1 MNKRMNVILNTI
13 EFIAVILISSI
24 MYACYKLSYTEFN
37 NYLIINKTIVTLI
50 VIMEIIIVGIELLLF
65 IFYNKNQKYIYIG
78 YTIIEFVLT
87 ALINIY
93 IPFSG
98 LIVLVLF
105 SLIKNVCRQRMIT
118 TIYNKNYLLLMLLA
132 QSGEYRPGKPRPRV
146 TMSRCSCWQSRHDR
160 GGRYLHF
167 SRRCCHER

>member
-118 TIYNKNYLLLMLLA
+118 TIYNKKYFNRYCKLFNLKLKTVTVPRKKKKKATTLSSKKIKNYA
-132 QSGEYRPGKPRPRV
+132 QA
-146 TMSRCSCWQSRHDR
+146 
-160 GGRYLHF
+160 
-167 SRRCCHER
+167 